1 MSKSTYVLGL
11 RHALTTTVLT
21 GLLLAAC
28 SKKEPTQSTYFD
40 RTISPIL
47 TTSCVRTNTGA
58 GCHVSTPK
66 GNAFGNLDTS
76 TFAGVDKRRDLL
88 LDYGPYGQPAFLIKN
103 IPNFAVEVQSFDGVK
118 TSITTDIK
126 HAGGPIFDPTASAY
140 QTLRRWIENG
150 ATANNAGLSPST
162 IVRQACATDVPR
174 GTPGF
179 DGNADPARPDF
190 ATFRDRVNPTFRG
203 TCAAS
208 NCHGNFA
215 NDLYL
220 TCGDTPEQLRWNYF
234 TASQYLGKS
243 AEESELTRRPLAPAQ
258 GGSFHEG
265 GIIFPTT
272 ADDGYQALLSWAK
285 DHGPADFGAIDPQLA
300 FFAHKVQPI
309 LVKKGCMMLQCHSAA
324 QFHDYRLR
332 GGAGGSFS
340 FSATRRNYE
349 LSLAQL
355 SVESDDINASRLV
368 RKNLFR
374 PELANGSQGLLHRG
388 GPLFEDFAGA
398 NATGKACDDANA
410 GAGYDYDNA
419 PLDEI
424 PPYCVVREW
433 HRRERDARKLAPLSA
448 IVYVK
453 RSIAPGPDRAQDFD
467 VYAPGAELHVAK
479 ATLANGNVTL
489 GADAAVNGACGL
501 DKATA
506 DIRRPQAS
514 WDGTHVAFAARS
526 SASEPLQIYEMKS
539 DGTECAKHADINAKG
554 GSENGLLVH
563 NFDPAYSPPE
573 ADGKVHLVFAST
585 RGNLATGPYDYTG
598 PQRTPAD
605 PSKPNA
611 NLYSFEADPKTPGA
625 SRIRQLTFLL
635 NMERQPS
642 FMSDGRLIFTAEKR
656 ANGFY
661 QLALRRM
668 NIDGG
673 DFHPLYAQRGSVGYH
688 QATEVTE
695 LSDRNFAAIFSEA
708 AVPHGGGTL
717 GVFNRS
723 IGIDFTSREAGDYL
737 VDPSVLDPAS
747 PASPE
752 IAFFL
757 HSLRFPD
764 GSTSGRPGTPTTGLY
779 ATPSPIPDG
788 KMLVS
793 FGAATDAG
801 GFGGDYDVFLLD
813 PLTGQKVKILGDAG
827 SAEIEA
833 VGIYARIGRG
843 VFRSALDEP
852 NGHTV
857 VFEDKTEAD
866 IHVLDMPVLA
876 SLLFQNTPTGRT
888 IEDGINEVEIYED
901 MPPPLDVTSFASGG
915 SNVAKDEFGQVFVK
929 HRLLGKVPVAADGSM
944 HFQVPGGLPIL
955 YKLPDTQQSKDK
967 KLPRV
972 QRESISFSPGE
983 HANQSFRREQ
993 FNGLCASCHGA
1004 ISGRPIDVAVQPDI
1018 LTGASATMSRGA
1030 VPSNL
1035 NVAPNA
1041 RGPISGP

>member
-1 MSKSTYVLGL
+1 MTSPVVL
-11 RHALTTTVLT
+11 RHALVTTLLT
-21 GLLLAAC
+21 GLVLAAC
-28 SKKEPTQSTYFD
+28 SKREPTESTYFD

-88 LDYGPYGQPAFLIKN
+88 VDYGPYGQPAFLVKN
-103 IPNFAVEVQSFDGVK
+103 IPGFAVEVQSFDGVK
-118 TSITTDIK
+118 TSVTTDIK

-140 QTLRRWIENG
+140 QTLRRWIEGG
-150 ATANNAGLSPST
+150 ATANNAGLAPT
-162 IVRQACATDVPR
+162 AIVRLPCASDVPR

-179 DGNADPARPDF
+179 DGSVDPARPDF
-190 ATFRDRVNPTFRG
+190 AVFRDRVNPTFRG
-203 TCAAS
+203 TCAAA
-208 NCHGNFA
+208 NCHGSFS

-220 TCGDTPEQLRWNYF
+220 TCGDSAEQLRWNYF
-234 TASQYLGKS
+234 IASQYLGKS

-272 ADDGYQALLSWAK
+272 ADPEYAALLSWAK
-285 DHGPADFGAIDPQLA
+285 EHGPADFGTIDPNLA
-300 FFAHKVQPI
+300 FFAHEVQPV

-340 FSATRRNYE
+340 LSATRRNYE

-355 SVESDDINASRLV
+355 SVESDDVNASRLV

-374 PELANGSQGLLHRG
+374 PELATGSEGLLHRG
-388 GPLFEDFAGA
+388 GPLLEDFPGA

-410 GAGYDYDNA
+410 GKGYDYEA
-419 PLDEI
+419 MPVDEI
-424 PPYCVVREW
+424 PAYCVIREW
-433 HRRERDARKLAPLSA
+433 HRRERDVRKLAPLTA

-453 RSIAPGPDRAQDFD
+453 RPIAAAPDRAQDFD
-467 VYAPGAELHVAK
+467 VYAPGAELHVVK
-479 ATLANGNVTL
+479 VTYANGNVTV
-489 GADAAVNGACGL
+489 GADGAVNAACSL
-501 DKATA
+501 DKTTA

-514 WDGTHVAFAARS
+514 WDGSRVAFAART
-526 SASEPLQIYEMKS
+526 SAAEPLQIYEMKS
-539 DGTECAKHADINAKG
+539 DGTECVKHPDINAKTG
-554 GSENGLLVH
+554 TENGLLVH

-605 PSKPNA
+605 PTKPNS
-611 NLYSFEADPKTPGA
+611 NLYAFEADPSAPGA
-625 SRIRQLTFLL
+625 GRIRQLTFLL

-642 FMSDGRLIFTAEKR
+642 FMSDGRIIFTAEKR

-661 QLALRRM
+661 QLALRRV
-668 NIDGG
+668 NVDGG
-673 DFHPLYAQRGSVGYH
+673 DYHPLYAQRGTIGYF

-695 LSDRNFAAIFSEA
+695 LSDRNFAAVFSDP

-723 IGIDFTSREAGDYL
+723 IGIDFTSRNAADYV
-737 VDPSVLDPAS
+737 VDPTVLDPAQGS
-747 PASPE
+747 SPE
-752 IAFFL
+752 LAFFL

-764 GSTSGRPGTPTTGLY
+764 PSSSGHAGAPTTGLY
-779 ATPSPIPDG
+779 ATPSPIPGG
-788 KMLVS
+788 KLLVS
-793 FGAATDAG
+793 FGAASDAG
-801 GFGGDYDVFLLD
+801 TFDGDYDLFLLD
-813 PLTGQKVKILGDAG
+813 PLTGQKVKLLGDAG

-833 VGIYARIGRG
+833 VGIYARNSRG

-866 IHVLDMPVLA
+866 VHVLDMPVLA
-876 SLLFQNTPTGRT
+876 SLLFQNTPTGRVL
-888 IEDGINEVEIYED
+888 ESGMKDVEIYED
-901 MPPPLDVTSFASGG
+901 MPPPLDFTSFAAGG

-929 HRLLGKVPVAADGSM
+929 HRLLGTVPLAPDGSM

-955 YKLPDTQQSKDK
+955 FKLPETPESKDK
-967 KLPRV
+967 KLPRI
-972 QRESISFSPGE
+972 QREASSFAPGE
-983 HANQSFRREQ
+983 YANQSFRREQ
-993 FNGLCASCHGA
+993 FNGLCAGCHGA
-1004 ISGRPIDVAVQPDI
+1004 ISGRPVDFAVQPDI
-1018 LTGASATMSRGA
+1018 LTGASATMSRGSR
-1030 VPSNL
+1030 PTNL
-1035 NVAPNA
+1035 NVPPNA
-1041 RGPISGP
+1041 RGAVSGP

>member
-1 MSKSTYVLGL
+1 MKLPFL
-11 RHALTTTVLT
+11 RHALVTTLLT
-21 GLLLAAC
+21 GSLLAAC
-28 SKKEPTQSTYFD
+28 SKKEPTESTYFD
-40 RTISPIL
+40 RTISPVL

-58 GCHVSTPK
+58 GCHVSTPR
-66 GNAFGNLDTS
+66 GNAFGNLDTA

-88 LDYGPYGQPAFLIKN
+88 VDYGPYGQPAFLIKN

-118 TSITTDIK
+118 TSVTTDIK

-162 IVRQACATDVPR
+162 IVRQPCAPDVPR

-179 DGNADPARPDF
+179 DGNTDPSRPDF

-285 DHGPADFGAIDPQLA
+285 DHGPADFGAVDPQLA

-340 FSATRRNYE
+340 FSATRRNYD

-355 SVESDDINASRLV
+355 SIESEDVNASRLV

-398 NATGKACDDANA
+398 NATGKACDEAN
-410 GAGYDYDNA
+410 GGKGYDYDNA
-419 PLDEI
+419 PLDTI
-424 PPYCVVREW
+424 PPYCVVHEW

-453 RSIAPGPDRAQDFD
+453 RTIAAAPDRAQDFD
-467 VYAPGAELHVAK
+467 VYAAGAELHVAK
-479 ATLANGNVTL
+479 VTLANGNLTVD
-489 GADAAVNGACGL
+489 ADAAVNGACGL

-514 WDGTHVAFAARS
+514 WDGTRVAFAARS
-526 SASEPLQIYEMKS
+526 SANEPLQIYEMKS
-539 DGTECAKHADINAKG
+539 DGTDCKKHADINAKSG
-554 GSENGLLVH
+554 TENGLLVH
-563 NFDPAYSPPE
+563 NFDPTYSPPE
-573 ADGKVHLVFAST
+573 ADGKEHLVFAST
-585 RGNLATGPYDYTG
+585 RGNLAAGPYDYTG

-605 PSKPNA
+605 PAKPNS
-611 NLYSFEADPKTPGA
+611 NLYSYEPDPKAPGA
-625 SRIRQLTFLL
+625 TRIRQLTFLL

-642 FMSDGRLIFTAEKR
+642 FMSDGRIILTAEKR
-656 ANGFY
+656 SNGFY

-668 NIDGG
+668 NVDGG
-673 DFHPLYAQRGSVGYH
+673 DYHPLYAQRGSIGYH

-695 LSDRNFAAIFSEA
+695 LSDRDFAAIFSEA
-708 AVPHGGGTL
+708 GVPHGGGTL

-723 IGIDFTSREAGDYL
+723 IGIDFTSRNAADYL
-737 VDPSVLDPAS
+737 LDPSVIDPAA

-764 GSTSGRPGTPTTGLY
+764 GTSSGRPGTPTSGLY
-779 ATPSPIPDG
+779 ASPSPIPNG

-793 FGAATDAG
+793 FGAAADAG
-801 GFGGDYDVFLLD
+801 GFGGDYDLFLLD

-833 VGIYARIGRG
+833 IGVYARMPRG
-843 VFRSALDEP
+843 VFRSAPDEP

-857 VFEDKTEAD
+857 VFDDRTEAD
-866 IHVLDMPVLA
+866 VHVLDMPVLA

-901 MPPPLDVTSFASGG
+901 MPPPLDLTSLAGG
-915 SNVAKDEFGQVFVK
+915 GANVAKDEFGSVFVK
-929 HRLLGKVPVAADGSM
+929 HRLLGKVPLAADGSM

-955 YKLPDTQQSKDK
+955 FKLPETQQSREK

-972 QRESISFSPGE
+972 QREALTFAPGE

-993 FNGLCASCHGA
+993 FNGICASCHGA

-1018 LTGASATMSRGA
+1018 LTGASATQSRGA
-1030 VPSNL
+1030 APNNL